1 MVQPEASPVL
11 CKSAVSFTLCLQQL
25 QGEKSELCSADVLCF
40 PKSWFC
46 STRILSPTRKRH
58 AFSTQVAFFLPDEFP
73 CLLFVSVLQSYTC
86 KQLASQHNSIQKQGT
101 GLTKKAASSSS
112 CRRQEGTGL
121 ALQGVFGYP
130 CLSGSKAAHVCCPL
144 RSLGVGYFYPI

>member
-73 CLLFVSVLQSYTC
+73 CLLFQCCRVTHANSWPASTTVSRSKELGSPRRLPLLPPAAGRKGQGWPYRGCSDTRVCLAPRLLTCAVL
-86 KQLASQHNSIQKQGT
+86 
-101 GLTKKAASSSS
+101 
-112 CRRQEGTGL
+112 
-121 ALQGVFGYP
+121 
-130 CLSGSKAAHVCCPL
+130 
-144 RSLGVGYFYPI
+144 